1 MSSTAFGKITAVYGQ
16 IDENGLFV
24 RKWPARKI
32 PITDKCS
39 KQPVLS
45 VNLHHNGQKFT
56 DKSPENEG
64 LSVKCV
70 LLTDKR
76 LKNPCL
82 SVNLSEILAHR
93 PEQEK
98 IRANHGTNFKCYS
111 VAYGVMSVRLHTF
124 IIGFR
129 LTPPLSQAPLLG
141 QDELTRRKR
150 DLDTRGLSVRLHTLL
165 IGFRPATRLMIS
177 SCRVAT
183 ALTLITRAPPYLPP
197 C

>member
-64 LSVKCV
+64 
-70 LLTDKR
+70 
-76 LKNPCL
+76 L